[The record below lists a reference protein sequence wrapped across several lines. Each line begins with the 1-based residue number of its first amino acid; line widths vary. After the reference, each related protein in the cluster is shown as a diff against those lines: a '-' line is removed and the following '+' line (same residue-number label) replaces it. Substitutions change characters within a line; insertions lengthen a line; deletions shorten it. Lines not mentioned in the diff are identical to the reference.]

1 MGAGG
6 EKEKQGEV
14 GKRGEE
20 SKRTEEGVREMGS
33 GRGYFS
39 DLVNI
44 LNLYCLLGFRCIV
57 ACIWVI

>member
-33 GRGYFS
+33 GRGYFA
-39 DLVNI
+39 D
-44 LNLYCLLGFRCIV
+44 
-57 ACIWVI
+57 